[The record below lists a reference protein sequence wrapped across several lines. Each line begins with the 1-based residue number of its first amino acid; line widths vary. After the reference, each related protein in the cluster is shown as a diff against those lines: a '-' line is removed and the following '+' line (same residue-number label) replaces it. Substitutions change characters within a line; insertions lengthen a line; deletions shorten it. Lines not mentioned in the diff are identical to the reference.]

1 MVILRSSLR
10 PRSWTRVARTAEWAA
25 VVVMGAGVVV
35 GDPLLS
41 VLAGAVATALAAAVL
56 RAEDAHEA
64 AAEREVR
71 RWWLRALV
79 ALAAGLVLEAA
90 LLAVTGRSEVGL
102 TLGALLLAGLVY
114 QGLVRWNRHRT
125 ALSDPGDWLN
135 GLGATL
141 CGTALGALV
150 LQLVPAVVPVSTG
163 DVVGHLLRLS
173 ALVVLLGTSVT
184 IAAIAGLRR
193 DARSALV
200 AVGILAA
207 AAVETLGLVRLLVS
221 GAHDER
227 GVAAVITA
235 WTLLALAVAR
245 ASSRGTAPRPLTY
258 ASSRATT
265 LGAVVVIGSAVVVLT
280 IDALA
285 PTTTPLVAVL
295 AASAAVA
302 AGSRVLRLVDDLSAL
317 AASRIEARTDALTG
331 VANRRALTEAVD
343 AFSFRDRGAAL
354 LVVDLDR
361 FKEINDRYGH
371 QVGDEVIRVLARR
384 LRDALP
390 EDALLAR
397 LGGDEFAVVLEDPD
411 PGRAQAIGA
420 RICTV
425 IAGAV
430 EVDGRV
436 IRVAASV
443 GVASTVLGEQR
454 DGELLRCA
462 DAAMYLAKR
471 AGGGVQVYDQ
481 ETDERGRERREL
493 VAELRAMLE
502 HGRDD
507 VGALV
512 LHYQPQVD
520 AVTGALVGVEA
531 LVRWDH
537 PRRGLLLPAAF
548 LDLAEEHG
556 LMAPLTRRVLD
567 LSTRQAA
574 LWREQGSPV
583 RVAVNL
589 SASCLE
595 LPGLLGVLE
604 DSLRRA
610 RLPAGCLA
618 VEITETS
625 LMVDPGVAID
635 VTRRIS
641 ALGVTVSIDDYGTGY
656 SSLAYLD
663 DLPADELK
671 LDRSFTVKLVRDERT
686 RAIVS
691 GTIELAHRLGI
702 RVVAEGVED
711 ASTLA
716 VLVALG
722 CDRSQGYLH
731 ARPAPADELGEWFTV
746 SGASRTRVSG
756 AADAADLRG

>member
-1 MVILRSSLR
+1 MVFVRSSAR
-10 PRSWTRVARTAEWAA
+10 PRSWTRLARVAQGVA
-25 VVVMGAGVVV
+25 VGLMVAGVVV
-35 GDPLLS
+35 GAPLLS
-41 VLAGAVATALAAAVL
+41 TLAGAAATGLAAAVL
-56 RAEDAHEA
+56 RAEQVHDA

-79 ALAAGLVLEAA
+79 ALTAGLLLEAG
-90 LLAVTGRSEVGL
+90 LIVLPGRSEAGL
-102 TLGALLLAGLVY
+102 TLGALLLAALVY

-141 CGTALGALV
+141 CATALGALV
-150 LQLVPAVVPVSTG
+150 VQLVPGPAQVTSG
-163 DVVGHLLRLS
+163 EVVGHLLRLS
-173 ALVVLLGTSVT
+173 ALLVLLGTSVT

-193 DARSALV
+193 DPRSALV
-200 AVGILAA
+200 VTGIAVAVV
-207 AAVETLGLVRLLVS
+207 VETLDLVRLLVA

-227 GVAAVITA
+227 GAAAALTA

-245 ASSRGTAPRPLTY
+245 ASGRGGAPRPAGY

-265 LGAVVVIGSAVVVLT
+265 MGAVVVIGSSVVVLT
-280 IDALA
+280 ADALT
-285 PTTTPLVAVL
+285 PRGSPLVAVL
-295 AASAAVA
+295 AATGAVA

-317 AASRIEARTDALTG
+317 ASSRIEARTDALTG

-343 AFSFRDRGAAL
+343 TFSFRDRGAAL

-361 FKEINDRYGH
+361 FKEINDRFGH

-384 LRDALP
+384 LHEMLP
-390 EDALLAR
+390 DDALLAR

-425 IAGAV
+425 VAGPV

-507 VGALV
+507 VGSLV

-520 AVTGALVGVEA
+520 AVSGALAGVEA

-537 PRRGLLLPAAF
+537 PRRGLLPPVAF

-556 LMAPLTRRVLD
+556 LMTPLTWEVLD
-567 LSTRQAA
+567 QATRQAA
-574 LWREQGSPV
+574 LWRDRGTEV
-583 RVAVNL
+583 RMAVNL

-595 LPGLLGVLE
+595 YPGLLAALE
-604 DSLRRA
+604 DALRRA
-610 RLPAGCLA
+610 DLPARCLA

-625 LMVDPGVAID
+625 LMADPGIAID

-671 LDRSFTVKLVRDERT
+671 LDGSFTVKLARDDRT

-711 ASTLA
+711 ERTLA

-722 CDRSQGYLH
+722 CDLSQGYLH
-731 ARPAPADELGEWFTV
+731 ARPAPADELEAWFTV
-746 SGASRTRVSG
+746 TRPARSR
-756 AADAADLRG
+756 